1 MRKILLLV
9 PLALALL
16 SLPIAGF
23 AQQGNVTVSATV
35 TGYIEVTFNYN
46 QVVYP
51 SISAGSTDVPAPNQQ
66 NGIYNVTVNTNYDF
80 TVKARGTNFSDGAGH
95 TFSISNLKMDTDP
108 SVSGLSLN
116 NAVALSTSDVTIDSN
131 VPYTTE
137 IHYHGYWLSIP
148 TGQYAGTYTST
159 VTITYNN
166 V

>member
-1 MRKILLLV
+1 MRRILLLI

-16 SLPIAGF
+16 LSTSMSF

-46 QVVYP
+46 QVTYP
-51 SISAGSTDVPAPNQQ
+51 SISAGSTDVPAPNQGQ
-66 NGIYNVTVNTNYDF
+66 GIYNVTVNTNYDF

-108 SVSGLSLN
+108 SVSGLSLT
-116 NAVALSTSDVTIDSN
+116 NAVALSTSDVTIDEN
-131 VPYTTE
+131 VPYTVTT
-137 IHYHGYWLSIP
+137 HFHGYWLSVP
-148 TGQYAGTYTST
+148 VGQYAGTYTST